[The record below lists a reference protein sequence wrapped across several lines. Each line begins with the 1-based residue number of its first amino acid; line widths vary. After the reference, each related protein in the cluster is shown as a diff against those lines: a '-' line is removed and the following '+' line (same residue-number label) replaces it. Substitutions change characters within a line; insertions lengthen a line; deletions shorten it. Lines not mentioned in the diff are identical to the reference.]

1 MTATSRR
8 TSFRR
13 SLACLLLLPALPAAA
28 EPLLALQFAELEHE
42 ALALRQVDIRI
53 EQNAAGEHRLELQ
66 AGELALDAAGVV
78 TDVSL
83 QCRVRLTPGHVAC
96 EGGRLALTHAELGRL
111 NGAVSFRYA
120 FGRGLEHAELTGLG
134 LAAGRVDLQ
143 VTGPGPGWVV
153 TADMTAVEPGL
164 LQPLLQQAGV
174 VLPALSGRLDGRV
187 RAAGWP
193 LTEVA
198 ADLAV
203 RELNYSGD
211 SVAQDVDG
219 DLQLTARR
227 QNGDWQNEL
236 QLNLEAGE
244 LYLVPP
250 LPGYQTPP
258 GFYIAV
264 ARQPIRLD
272 AVFGYAPAA
281 GLVTVQDLNY
291 HHPGVIRLNGAGRLR
306 LGSDPGLQALAVTV
320 PSVDL
325 AQAFPVYLQPW
336 LIDSSYNDIEPAGQ
350 VALEIG
356 LDETGISALGLQ
368 FDDVD
373 IRDPRDRFG
382 IRGLTTDIQ
391 MTRARRHASR
401 VSWERIDV
409 YQLQLGEGAI
419 SLRSE
424 DLSIRVTDWQDVALL
439 DGTLN
444 ISELDLRDVGT
455 AAFEM
460 HLAGGVQAVSLPALT
475 AALGWPELGGTLTGE
490 FAGLNYRDGDLRM
503 DGELLV
509 RMFDGRVTIRELA
522 VRDLFGN
529 LPVFA
534 ADVDVRDI
542 DLERLT
548 ETFAFGKIT
557 GRLGGHIHG
566 LRLENWQPVAF
577 DASLSTLDDGDTR
590 HRISQKALNNLTQI
604 GGGLSGA
611 LSRGFLRYFDEY
623 SYGELGISCRLANG
637 FCELGGVE
645 RYNDG
650 YYLLTRGGLLPPWVE
665 VRLAGSIIAWDALIA
680 GFQQIAEGSVEID

>member
-1 MTATSRR
+1 MPG
-8 TSFRR
+8 
-13 SLACLLLLPALPAAA
+13 PADDMWRDG
-28 EPLLALQFAELEHE
+28 Q
-42 ALALRQVDIRI
+42 
-53 EQNAAGEHRLELQ
+53 
-66 AGELALDAAGVV
+66 
-78 TDVSL
+78 
-83 QCRVRLTPGHVAC
+83 
-96 EGGRLALTHAELGRL
+96 LALTHADLGRL
-111 NGAVSFRYA
+111 NSAVSFRYV
-120 FGRGLEHAELTGLG
+120 FGQGLERVELNGLG

-143 VTGPGPGWVV
+143 LTGSGPGGAI
-153 TADMTAVEPGL
+153 TADLTAVDPGQ
-164 LQPLLQQAGV
+164 LQPLLQQVGLA
-174 VLPALSGRLDGRV
+174 LPAMSGRLDGRI

-193 LTEVA
+193 LTEVV

-203 RELNYSGD
+203 QGLNYSGD
-211 SVAQDVDG
+211 SVAQDVAG

-236 QLNLEAGE
+236 QLNLAAGE

-264 ARQPIRLD
+264 AGQPIRLD

-291 HHPGVIRLNGAGRLR
+291 HHPEVIRLNGAGRLQ
-306 LGSDPGLQALAVTV
+306 LGTDGGLQALAVTV

-325 AQAFPVYLQPW
+325 TQAFPVYLQPW
-336 LIDSSYNDIEPAGQ
+336 LIDSSYNDIELGGQ
-350 VALEIG
+350 AALEIG
-356 LDETGISALGLQ
+356 LDDTGISALGLQ
-368 FDDVD
+368 FEDVD

-391 MTRARRHASR
+391 MTRARQHASR

-409 YQLQLGEGAI
+409 YQLQLGAGAI
-419 SLRSE
+419 SLRSD
-424 DLSIRVTDWQDVALL
+424 DLSIRVIDWQDVALL

-444 ISELDLRDVGT
+444 ISELDLRNVGT

-460 HLAGGVQAVSLPALT
+460 HLAGGVQAVSLPTLT
-475 AALGWPELGGTLTGE
+475 AALGWTELGGTLTGE

-509 RMFDGRVTIRELA
+509 RMFDGRVTIRKLA

-529 LPVFA
+529 LPVLA

-557 GRLGGHIHG
+557 GRLSGHIHG

-623 SYGELGISCRLANG
+623 SYGELGVSCRLANG

-665 VRLAGSIIAWDALIA
+665 VRLAGSIVAWDALIA
-680 GFQQIAEGSVEID
+680 GFQRIAEGGVEID